1 VRRTDLHPAEAIIYQ
16 VVVEN
21 LEEVSELEL
30 EKDDP
35 RIPLQHPLVQLGLL
49 RQ

>member
-1 VRRTDLHPAEAIIYQ
+1 MHPAEAIIYQ
-16 VVVEN
+16 AVVEG
-21 LEEVSELEL
+21 LEEVSGLKLE
-30 EKDDP
+30 EKDP